1 MNDNSPRLFYGWI
14 IVAVSFLTL
23 FFSLG
28 VRVSFGVFYVAILD
42 DYGWTRADTAGA
54 FSLAMFVHALFAP
67 ISGYLIDR
75 FSPRQLFPAGA
86 AFMATG
92 LIACSYIDRIWH
104 LYIFF
109 GVLIAIGV
117 NMTGFAPNMAVVPRW
132 FIRKK
137 GTANGI
143 ALSGIGLGS
152 LVVAMVAGLV
162 IDFAGW
168 RIAFLTIAAGVSL
181 ILIPASGFFLRRSP
195 EEIGLLPDN
204 EKAESRRPLLPG
216 QREITIPE
224 TGSVKGGQWTFI
236 NAVKTPAFW
245 WINLTGACHG
255 FMVNMMIVHQ
265 AAYVVDIG
273 FSPLLAASSLGLVG
287 GLQAVGNVY
296 FGFLS
301 DRIGRERSL
310 AIGAAVAFAGM
321 ILFIMVNNS
330 PSLWLLYI
338 ASVLYGTG
346 QGSYS
351 SIYSSSMADF
361 YSGPSFGRIIATISI
376 GYGLGGALSSYM
388 GGYFFDRTGSY
399 IIPFLFLL
407 ASIITG
413 AVGIWMASFQKQ
425 RTEDSRLNSRFQIP
439 C

>member
-1 MNDNSPRLFYGWI
+1 MYDKSPRLFYGWI

-54 FSLAMFVHALFAP
+54 FSLAMFVHAMFAP
-67 ISGYLIDR
+67 VSGYLIDR
-75 FSPRQLFPAGA
+75 FSPRKLFPAGA
-86 AFMATG
+86 AFMAIG
-92 LIACSYIDRIWH
+92 LITCSFIDRIWH
-104 LYIFF
+104 LYVFF

-152 LVVAMVAGLV
+152 LVVAMIAGFV
-162 IDFAGW
+162 IELAGW

-181 ILIPASGFFLRRSP
+181 ILIPASGIFLRRSP

-204 EKAESRRPLLPG
+204 ERLGSNRPLING
-216 QREITIPE
+216 QDEKTIPE
-224 TGSVKGGQWTFI
+224 KLSFKGRQLTFSGAI
-236 NAVKTPAFW
+236 KTPAFW

-265 AAYVVDIG
+265 AAYVVDMG

-301 DRIGRERSL
+301 DRIGRYRSL
-310 AIGAAVAFAGM
+310 AIGAAVAFSGM
-321 ILFIMVNNS
+321 ILFILINNS
-330 PSLWLLYI
+330 SSLWLLYT
-338 ASVLYGTG
+338 ASILYGTG

-361 YSGPSFGRIIATISI
+361 FSGPSFGRIISSISV

-388 GGYFFDRTGSY
+388 GGYYFDLMGSY
-399 IIPFLFLL
+399 HIPFIFLIL
-407 ASIITG
+407 SIITG
-413 AVGIWMASFQKQ
+413 WLGILMASLKKQKS
-425 RTEDSRLNSRFQIP
+425 EDRRHGLRSTKH
-439 C
+439 

>member
-1 MNDNSPRLFYGWI
+1 LNDNSPRFFYGWI
-14 IVAVSFLTL
+14 IVAISFLTL

-42 DYGWTRADTAGA
+42 DFAWTRADTAGA

-75 FSPRQLFPAGA
+75 FSPRQLFPVGA
-86 AFMATG
+86 AFLAIG
-92 LIACSYIDRIWH
+92 LIACSFIDRIWH

-109 GVLIAIGV
+109 GVLIAVGV
-117 NMTGFAPNMAVVPRW
+117 NMTGFAPNMTIVPRW

-152 LVVAMVAGLV
+152 LVVAMIAGL
-162 IDFAGW
+162 IIEIAGW

-181 ILIPASGFFLRRSP
+181 ILIPASGIFLRRSP

-204 EKAESRRPLLPG
+204 EKAGNNQSEPSGQGKKTNLESRSAKDR
-216 QREITIPE
+216 
-224 TGSVKGGQWTFI
+224 QWTLI
-236 NAVKTPAFW
+236 NAIKTPAFW
-245 WINLTGACHG
+245 WINLTGASHG

-265 AAYVVDIG
+265 AAYVVDCG
-273 FSPLLAASSLGLVG
+273 FSPLLAASTVGLVG
-287 GLQAVGNVY
+287 GLQAAGNVY
-296 FGFLS
+296 FGILS
-301 DRIGRERSL
+301 DRIGRETSL
-310 AIGAAVAFAGM
+310 AIGATVAFVGM
-321 ILFIMVNNS
+321 ILFILINNS
-330 PSLWLLYI
+330 PSLWLIYSS
-338 ASVLYGTG
+338 AVLYGLG

-361 YSGPSFGRIIATISI
+361 FSGPSFGRIISIISV

-388 GGYFFDRTGSY
+388 GGYFFDYTGSY
-399 IIPFLFLL
+399 IIPFIFLM

-413 AVGIWMASFQKQ
+413 LLGIWMASPGK
-425 RTEDSRLNSRFQIP
+425 RRKEY
-439 C
+439 